1 MELTQQ
7 QLFEDKNYQFR
18 NQLEELQDTQLD
30 NKKELRKLENL
41 QERFHLLQQQEQK
54 VYQGSLNE
62 VDPEE
67 RSFFEE
73 RHDEGLHLSR
83 KVQQELEEDR
93 EQLEQERRI
102 LFEKEESVH
111 AAHRAFLKTER
122 EATVNGT

>member
-73 RHDEGLHLSR
+73 HHDEGLHLSR

-93 EQLEQERRI
+93 EQLEQERKS
-102 LFEKEESVH
+102 LFEKEESVRS
-111 AAHRAFLKTER
+111 AHRAFLKTER
-122 EATVNGT
+122 EATSSGT

>member
-1 MELTQQ
+1 MELTPQ
-7 QLFEDKNYQFR
+7 QLFEDKNHQFG
-18 NQLEELQDTQLD
+18 NQLEELQDAQLD
-30 NKKELRKLENL
+30 NKKALRNLENL

-83 KVQQELEEDR
+83 KIQQELEEDR
-93 EQLEQERRI
+93 EQLEQERRN
-102 LFEKEESVH
+102 LFEKEESVN
-111 AAHRAFLKTER
+111 AAHKAFLKTER
-122 EATVNGT
+122 EATSSGA